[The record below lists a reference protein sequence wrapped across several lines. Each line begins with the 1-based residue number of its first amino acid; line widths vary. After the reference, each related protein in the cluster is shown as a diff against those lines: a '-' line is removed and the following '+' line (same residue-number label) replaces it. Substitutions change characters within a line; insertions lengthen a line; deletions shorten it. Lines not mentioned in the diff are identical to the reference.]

1 MFISSLYKASITA
14 LQNVRA
20 KSIHA
25 VVLFALLWT
34 SMTGGIAR
42 ASAEQSRDSNS
53 ALQSGDEKIKE
64 VLDLSGCNLYPIAL
78 SAETLINVQIGGP
91 LSLSDILNGAQPGN
105 FGWLTWSGSPSTPA
119 LVTSLT
125 PPGNSDTYIN
135 PNDPDDHS
143 VSAGDWVTGNPG
155 VSNSSS
161 VRNAL
166 DTLKTIDIDVPVWDV
181 VEGSGNT
188 TRYHISDFVRIRIIN
203 YNLPKQNQIS
213 AMFLGYSCGSG
224 TPTPTPSAT
233 ATDTPT
239 PTETPTATETP
250 TETPTP
256 TMTFTST
263 PTETPTPTATLPYG
277 VSCFNWQE
285 GDLKGWVPS
294 PWMDTN
300 AEVRVDATGMYGFA
314 NTAGSYEVGAYF
326 AMPTGTYRVLF
337 NGQHLNNIRVAQGPE
352 APTSSAQLANIIQPG
367 PGGSYSVSEAY
378 LEVRW
383 TIDAPID
390 MTVTPV
396 FESFCFGPFTPTPTK
411 TPSPTATST
420 HTATATA
427 TAKTMSSRTYTV
439 NSDFNE
445 GTLVN
450 LSLDPADQL
459 QLDNRVQL
467 NGFLWV
473 AVSGKGTV
481 VKIDTDTGQVLGE
494 YWSSPSGQPKN
505 PSRTTVDMN
514 GNVWTANRDGNSVVH
529 IGLVEEDQCVDRNNN
544 GVIDTS
550 TGLNDIRPWSNAGG
564 ADTNGGV
571 STAEDECIL
580 HYTRVHS
587 SGTRHV
593 SVDENNDVWVSGTGG
608 RNFDLLDGD
617 TGQIIRTEWSVG
629 YGGYGGLIDG
639 NGVIWSAAPLLRWD
653 TSKPLTGPN
662 GGNWTGYG
670 HDSYGLCIDSQGN
683 VWNTSLYGN
692 AIRKFA
698 PDGTLLGIYSHGYN
712 SAQGCV
718 VDKNDDVWVAHV
730 LWGDPTVGHL
740 KNDGAFVGNV
750 AVGNGPTGVAVDSNG
765 KIWVTNHYSQNV
777 SRIDP
782 NAGPIG
788 LDGVTHVGQVDFETV
803 NLGGYLYN
811 YSDMTGSTL
820 TGAPNEGQW
829 SVVFDSELTG
839 AEWGTAS
846 WFASTSGDSALTVT
860 VFSSEDGV
868 TFGQAELA
876 SNGQDLN
883 VENGRY
889 LKVVVDFQRASSGE
903 SPILYDLTV
912 GTVGFSPQP
921 TPIYTPTN
929 VPTLTPTPIPTE
941 DPCLTWNL
949 ARDFRT
955 APNQE
960 NPNRDL
966 CDNPGVWK
974 FMGSTSLT
982 RDPQSYYLLP
992 TFSTTS
998 ESDSWIGTTQ
1008 TGDGWFPVIS
1018 LNKVARNYGGVF
1030 WPANTVAVH
1039 PGPGHFAVM
1048 AWQSPLNGHVSI
1060 TGGVS
1065 DFNAS
1070 CGDGIRWYLDKNT
1083 TNLASGG
1090 FGNGGTQPFGL
1101 GNGGP
1106 TLSSVAVNSGD
1117 VIYLAIHPGGNYGC
1131 DSTRVNLLIRAL
1143 DGSQPDLVNLALGR
1157 TATQSSTYEVA
1168 VASRAVDNNVS
1179 GNWWDGSVT
1188 HTLSESQA
1196 WWQVDLGAVQDIQD
1210 IQLWN
1215 RSDCCAERLSNYY
1228 VFVSD
1233 VPFTSTDLNT
1243 TLSQPGVWNT
1253 YRGGQAG
1260 WPTTISVNR
1269 TGRYVRVQLAGTG
1282 VLSLA
1287 EVQVWGISS
1296 IPPLPTPTGPTPTPT
1311 NTATPTNTPTL
1322 TPTITPTLPSLQEM
1336 VIPGWIASPIH
1347 QSTVSGVVPIVLV
1360 EGVTLQ
1366 SGTLDYWP
1374 VNDPSQVK
1382 VLATIPSK
1390 AGQGMPTSQSGDAL
1404 ATLDTTTLANG
1415 SYVIRLQ
1422 ATDVNGVQQASGVLI
1437 TVAGE
1442 YKPGRVRFT
1451 VTDLTIPLVGMPIT
1465 IARTYDSLERNQ
1477 VGDFGHGWSL
1487 DIGNPKLEINPA
1499 HDVTL
1504 TMPDGRRSTFRFT
1517 PQSYGGVFGFFLYPQ
1532 YTPELGVYGSLTS
1545 NGCNLLV
1552 VSGGQYFCFLEG
1564 AYRPTEYTY
1573 TDPYGRKFVMKAD
1586 GTLKTITDLNNN
1598 VLTFSPDGITSSA
1611 GDVNVPFERDA
1622 QGRITQITYPVG
1634 KNYVYDY
1641 DAAGD
1646 LETVTFPSVTLP
1658 DDSQQAIVLQY
1669 GYYPDHFFKEATD
1682 PRGDTPVITTYD
1694 SSGRIESVTDAA
1706 GNVTTYE
1713 YDVSTHTTTIHY
1725 LGDPADPNDDLG
1737 DATLV
1742 YDDAGYLTHYTD
1754 PLGAETI
1761 YTYNENH
1768 KLIKVKDPLTHETK
1782 FTYNSNGHPTSI
1794 IDPLNKTLGT
1804 VAYNKYGGP
1813 TTVTTAQGGNATVQ
1827 YDPVTFMPV
1836 SASDNLGALG
1846 GYTWTAQGKPE
1857 TYTDQ
1862 YGETT
1867 SYTYTPQ
1874 GYVETKA
1881 DPLGHVTHYAYDLF
1895 GRVTDMTSAYQ
1906 TSDASTTHYGYDELG
1921 RQKEVTA
1928 AYGTDRAA
1936 TTRYEYD
1943 ANGNR
1948 TAVIDPLG
1956 RRTEYEYDSANRLE
1970 RVIYA
1975 AHAPSETTITKYTYD
1990 FYGRLT
1996 DVTVALGTA
2005 DEATTHIAY
2014 DPAGRQ
2020 TDVTTAYGTSAASTT
2035 HYTYYGDGR
2044 LMDVTIAYGTPD
2056 AATTHYVYDAAG
2068 RTVNVTIAYGTADL
2082 SIIHYDYYDSG
2093 LLESMTT
2100 AYGTPFEA
2108 TTTYFY
2114 DPRGRATVT
2123 QYSDGTTTSQL
2134 YDPMPGAPGWKDSF
2148 VDQAGV
2154 TTSYIYD
2161 AVGRLDQLIT
2171 SAVDPQ
2177 TGQPLEQINNYE
2189 YDAANR
2195 LIDALDPLNNRTS
2208 YTYYPT
2214 GQVHTS
2220 TAWLNVTTGYTT
2232 TYDYNLAGEQI
2243 SVQDANGH
2251 ITNYDYNE
2259 LGLLETTTYPGSVT
2273 TSQAYD
2279 FAGRLV
2285 ASTDENGI
2293 VTRSAYNA
2301 AGQLTG
2307 VTLAYGTDDETTIQY
2322 GYNFA
2327 GQLTSLTDALN
2338 HITRFEYNAAGQ
2350 QVKKIWPDNLTFEQF
2365 SYNAAGDRVSHRL
2378 GDGNVNR
2385 FTYDSM
2391 NRLTE
2396 IAYFDSQFA
2405 NFTYTP
2411 TGQRDSASTRT
2422 HAPAIPQVYDYSYD
2436 PFQRLKQV
2444 AYPDGRAVS
2453 YTYTANDLRETMT
2466 TPAGTTTYGYDAL
2479 NRLTSVSA
2487 GGSQTTY
2494 EYDPAGFLTDIH
2506 RPNGVDTTYVP
2517 NARNQ
2522 IDLVRNYNTAGTLQ
2536 SFDYELDNAGTR
2548 KKVTESG
2555 GGTTTWT
2562 YDKLYRLTD
2571 EVRSGVN
2578 THFEYDAAGNR
2589 DWMTVNGVMTDYTYN
2604 SLDQLISAG
2613 SVTYDYDARGNL
2625 EQITNGSQI
2634 TDYTWDAADRL
2645 TMVNGLSSVV
2655 QYTYDADGRR
2665 IKQTVGAQ
2673 VTNYL
2678 WDEASAYGDVVLETD
2693 SNGSTLA
2700 SYVLDERG
2708 IVSQTRNGAASYYL
2722 QDGQGS
2728 TRALTNAAG
2737 SVTDTYSYT
2746 AFGELL
2752 NRTGST
2758 ANSYLYTGQQF
2769 DALTGL
2775 YDLRARY
2782 YDPADGRFL
2791 SQDTYPYN
2799 FSNPVELNRYVYT
2812 ANNPINAIDP
2822 TGQSLFELA
2831 INLSKNVVVRGAL
2844 LGMGLGIASALL
2856 CGGNVLESALMGAA
2870 MGGLFAGISVA
2881 APPLGLAIGIGGG
2894 TLGLSAAMADMQQ
2907 NGLTPC
2913 NLMNAVGSLMGI
2925 AGGFASLGGGG
2936 PSGLRPV
2943 LAGNNGFNFSF
2954 APALQGVVVMPAAT
2968 TGLGVISLVSMISG
2982 GGGDGDRST
2991 SKEQATEYAGTARR
3005 YYQAIE
3011 KYPYPLRRFT
3021 IAVTRV
3027 RNKIYIA
3034 LSDSAW
3040 FQKAVSD
3047 LRALANQEGAEL
3059 LPVQRG
3065 KHAEQVLV
3073 DMFGSDIDAMG
3084 ISNPTGPCPETCQPL
3099 LSNNGIQGAWYDSQ
3113 GGLHFYP

>member
-1 MFISSLYKASITA
+1 MIEAKA
-14 LQNVRA
+14 
-20 KSIHA
+20 
-25 VVLFALLWT
+25 
-34 SMTGGIAR
+34 
-42 ASAEQSRDSNS
+42 
-53 ALQSGDEKIKE
+53 GD
-64 VLDLSGCNLYPIAL
+64 V
-78 SAETLINVQIGGP
+78 
-91 LSLSDILNGAQPGN
+91 LSDVLNGTQPGN
-105 FGWLTWSGSPSTPA
+105 FGWLSWTGSPSTPTM
-119 LVTSLT
+119 VTSLT
-125 PPGNSDTYIN
+125 PPGDSDTYIN

-143 VSAGDWVTGNPG
+143 VSAGDWVHGNPG

-161 VRNAL
+161 VRSAL
-166 DTLKTIDIDVPVWDV
+166 DTLKTIDIDIPVWDV
-181 VEGSGNT
+181 VEGNGNNT
-188 TRYHISDFVRIRIIN
+188 QYHISDFVRVRIIN

-213 AMFLGYSCGSG
+213 AIFLGYSCGSG
-224 TPTPTPSAT
+224 TPTPTPTS
-233 ATDTPT
+233 
-239 PTETPTATETP
+239 TATETP

-256 TMTFTST
+256 TLTFTPTDTPTST
-263 PTETPTPTATLPYG
+263 PTETPTETPTPTPTATLPYG

-285 GDLKGWVPS
+285 GDLKGWVQS
-294 PWMDTN
+294 PWVDTN
-300 AEVRVDATGMYGFA
+300 AEVRVDAAGMYGFA
-314 NTAGSYEVGAYF
+314 NTDGSYEVGAYF

-337 NGQHLNNIRVAQGPE
+337 NGQHLNNIRVAQGFE
-352 APTSSAQLANIIQPG
+352 APTSSVQLSDIIQPG
-367 PGGSYSVSEAY
+367 ASGSYSVSEAY

-383 TIDAPID
+383 TIDAPVD
-390 MTVTPV
+390 MAVMPV
-396 FESFCFGPFTPTPTK
+396 FESFCFGPFTPTPTQ

-427 TAKTMSSRTYTV
+427 TAKTMSSRTYTL

-445 GTLVN
+445 GTLAK
-450 LSLDPADQL
+450 LSLDPVNQL
-459 QLDNRVQL
+459 QLDNHVQL
-467 NGFLWV
+467 NGFIWV

-481 VKIDTDTGQVLGE
+481 VKIDTETGQVLGE
-494 YWSSPSGQPKN
+494 YWTSPSGQPKN

-529 IGLVEEDQCVDRNNN
+529 IGLVENEQCVDRNNN

-550 TGLNDIRPWSNAGG
+550 TGLNDIRAWSNAGA

-580 HYTRVHS
+580 HYTRVNS

-608 RNFDLLDGD
+608 RHFDLLDGE
-617 TGQIIRTEWSVG
+617 TGQIKRTEWSVG
-629 YGGYGGLIDG
+629 YGGYGGLIDSH
-639 NGVIWSAAPLLRWD
+639 GVIWSANPLLRWD

-698 PDGTLLGIYSHGYN
+698 PDGTLLGTYSHGYN

-730 LWGDPTVGHL
+730 LWGDPSVGHL
-740 KNDGAFVGNV
+740 KNDGTFVGNV

-788 LDGVTHVGQVDFETV
+788 LDGVTHVGQVDLETV

-829 SVVFDSELTG
+829 SVTFDSELTG
-839 AEWGTAS
+839 AEWGTVS
-846 WFASTSGDSALTVT
+846 WFASVAGDGALTVT
-860 VFSSEDGV
+860 VSSSEDGINFTQTEV
-868 TFGQAELA
+868 AA
-876 SNGQDLN
+876 NGQDLN

-903 SPILYDLTV
+903 SPVLYDLTV

-949 ARDFRT
+949 ARDFRA

-960 NPNRDL
+960 NPNRDI

-974 FMGSTSLT
+974 FMGSNTLT

-1018 LNKVARNYGGVF
+1018 LNKVAHNYGGTF
-1030 WPANTVAVH
+1030 WPANAIAVH
-1039 PGPGHFAVM
+1039 PGPSHFAIM

-1101 GNGGP
+1101 GNGSP

-1143 DGSQPDLVNLALGR
+1143 DGSQPDPLINLALGR
-1157 TATQSSTYEVA
+1157 AATQSSTYGDG

-1188 HTLSESQA
+1188 HTLGDARA

-1233 VPFTSTDLNT
+1233 IPFTSTDLNT

-1269 TGRYVRVQLAGTG
+1269 TGRYVRVQLAGTNN
-1282 VLSLA
+1282 LSLA

-1311 NTATPTNTPTL
+1311 HTATPTHTPTL
-1322 TPTITPTLPSLQEM
+1322 TPTATPTLPSLQEM
-1336 VIPGWIASPIH
+1336 VIPGWIASPVH
-1347 QSTVSGVVPIVLV
+1347 QSTVSGIVPITLV
-1360 EGVTLQ
+1360 DGVTLQ
-1366 SGTLDYWP
+1366 SGIIDYWP
-1374 VNDPSQVK
+1374 VNDPGQVK
-1382 VLATIPSK
+1382 VLSTIPNK
-1390 AGQGMPTSQSGDAL
+1390 AGQGMPSSQSGEAL
-1404 ATLDTTTLANG
+1404 AYLDTTTLANG

-1422 ATDVNGVQQASGVLI
+1422 GTDINGVQQDSGVMI
-1437 TVAGE
+1437 TVVGE

-1451 VTDLTIPLVGMPIT
+1451 VTDLTIPVVGLPIT
-1465 IARTYDSLERNQ
+1465 IARTYDSLERNE
-1477 VGDFGHGWSL
+1477 VGDFGYGWSL
-1487 DIGNPKLEINPA
+1487 DIGNPKLEVNPA

-1504 TMPDGRRSTFRFT
+1504 TMPDGQRSTFHFT
-1517 PQSYGGVFGFFLYPQ
+1517 PRSYGGVFGFFLYPD
-1532 YTPELGVYGSLTS
+1532 YTPEPGVYGKLTS
-1545 NGCNLLV
+1545 NGCDMLV

-1564 AYRPTEYTY
+1564 AYQPTEYTY
-1573 TDPYGRKFVMKAD
+1573 TDPYGRKFLMDAD

-1611 GDVNVPFERDA
+1611 GDVSVLFQRDA
-1622 QGRITQITYPVG
+1622 QGRVTQITYPAG
-1634 KNYVYDY
+1634 KNYIYGY

-1658 DDSQQAIVLQY
+1658 DNSQQTIIQRY
-1669 GYYPDHFFKEATD
+1669 GYYPDHFFRDATD
-1682 PRGDTPVITTYD
+1682 PRGYNPVITTYD
-1694 SSGRIESVTDAA
+1694 SAGHIESITDAA
-1706 GNVTTYE
+1706 GNLTTYE
-1713 YDVSTHTTTIHY
+1713 YDVATHTTIIHY
-1725 LGDPADPNDDLG
+1725 LGDPADPSDDLG

-1742 YDDAGYLTHYTD
+1742 YDEAGYLTNYTNSA
-1754 PLGAETI
+1754 GEETI

-1768 KLIKVKDPLTHETK
+1768 KLTKVRDPLTNETR
-1782 FTYNSNGHPTSI
+1782 FTYNSDGHRTSI
-1794 IDPLNKTLGT
+1794 IDPLDKTLGT

-1813 TTVTTAQGGNATVQ
+1813 ATMTTAQGGEATIQ
-1827 YDPVTFMPV
+1827 YDPVTFMPI

-1846 GYTWTAQGKPE
+1846 GYTWTVQGSPE

-1874 GYVETKA
+1874 GYVETKT

-1895 GRVTDMTSAYQ
+1895 GRVTDMTTAYQ
-1906 TSDASTTHYGYDELG
+1906 TSDASTTHYVYDELG
-1921 RQKEVTA
+1921 RQTEVTV
-1928 AYGTDRAA
+1928 AYGTSRAA
-1936 TTRYEYD
+1936 TTSYEYD

-1948 TAVIDPLG
+1948 TMVIDPLE
-1956 RRTEYEYDSANRLE
+1956 RRTKYDYDDANRLE
-1970 RVIYA
+1970 HVIYA
-1975 AHAPSETTITKYTYD
+1975 EGTSLASTTKYEYD
-1990 FYGRLT
+1990 FYSRLT

-2005 DEATTHIAY
+2005 DESTTHTAY
-2014 DPAGRQ
+2014 DDAGRK
-2020 TDVTTAYGTSAASTT
+2020 TDLTTAYGTSAASTT
-2035 HYTYYGDGR
+2035 HYTYYADGR
-2044 LMDVTIAYGTPD
+2044 LMDVTISYGTAD

-2068 RTVNVTIAYGTADL
+2068 RTVNVTIAYGTPDA
-2082 SIIHYDYYDSG
+2082 SITHYGYYNSG
-2093 LLESMTT
+2093 LLESVTT

-2114 DPRGRATVT
+2114 DSRGRATVT
-2123 QYSDGTTTSQL
+2123 QYPDGTTTSQQ
-2134 YDPMPGAPGWKDSF
+2134 YDPLQGTPGWKSSM

-2154 TTSYIYD
+2154 TTTYVYD
-2161 AVGRLDQLIT
+2161 AAGRLDQLIT
-2171 SAVDPQ
+2171 SAPDPQ
-2177 TGQPLEQINNYE
+2177 SGATLQHVSNYE

-2195 LIDALDPLNNRTS
+2195 LIDSFDPLNNRTS

-2214 GQVHTS
+2214 GQMHTS

-2232 TYDYNLAGEQI
+2232 TYEYNLAGEQI
-2243 SVQDANGH
+2243 SVEDANDH
-2251 ITNYDYNE
+2251 VTSYDYNE
-2259 LGLLETTTYPGSVT
+2259 RGLLETTTYPGGVT
-2273 TSQAYD
+2273 TSQTYD
-2279 FAGRLV
+2279 FAGRL
-2285 ASTDENGI
+2285 ATSTDENG
-2293 VTRSAYNA
+2293 VMTRSAYNA
-2301 AGQLTG
+2301 AGQLTS
-2307 VTLAYGTDDETTIQY
+2307 VTFAPGTEDETTVQY
-2322 GYNFA
+2322 GYNVA
-2327 GQLTSLTDALN
+2327 GQLTSITDDLD
-2338 HITRFEYNAAGQ
+2338 HTTHFEYNDAGQ
-2350 QVKKIWPDNLTFEQF
+2350 QVKKTWPDNITFEEF
-2365 SYNAAGDRVSHRL
+2365 GYNAAGNRVSHRL
-2378 GDGNVNR
+2378 GDGNVNT

-2396 IAYFDSQFA
+2396 IAYFDSQYA
-2405 NFTYTP
+2405 NFTYTA
-2411 TGQRDSASTRT
+2411 TGQRDTAFTRT

-2436 PFQRLKQV
+2436 PFQRLEQV
-2444 AYPDGRAVS
+2444 EYPDARTVS
-2453 YTYTANDLRETMT
+2453 YTYYDNDLRQTMT
-2466 TPAGTTTYGYDAL
+2466 TPAGTTNYGYDAL
-2479 NRLTSVSA
+2479 GRLTSVSA
-2487 GGSQTTY
+2487 GGSETTY
-2494 EYDPAGFLTDIH
+2494 DYDPVGFLTDIH
-2506 RPNGVDTTYVP
+2506 RPNGVDTVYTP
-2517 NARNQ
+2517 NVRNQ
-2522 IDLVRNYNTAGTLQ
+2522 VERITHSHGSGTLQ
-2536 SFDYELDNAGTR
+2536 FFDYELDNAGNR
-2548 KKVTESG
+2548 KKVTEAV
-2555 GGTTTWT
+2555 GGTITWT

-2571 EVRSGVN
+2571 EVRPGMT

-2589 DWMTVNGVMTDYTYN
+2589 DWMAVNGVMTDYTYN
-2604 SLDQLISAG
+2604 NLDQLISAG
-2613 SVTYDYDARGNL
+2613 SITYDYDDRGNL
-2625 EQITNGSQI
+2625 HQVIEGSQ
-2634 TDYTWDAADRL
+2634 TTTYTYNAADRL
-2645 TMVNGLSSVV
+2645 ANVTLPDSTIL
-2655 QYTYDADGRR
+2655 TYGYDVDGRR
-2665 IKQTVGAQ
+2665 IRQTVGSQ

-2693 SNGSTLA
+2693 GSGATLA
-2700 SYVLDERG
+2700 NYVLAG
-2708 IVSQTRNGAASYYL
+2708 TQLVSQTRASTTSYYL

-2737 SVTDTYSYT
+2737 SVTNTYSYSV
-2746 AFGELL
+2746 FGELL
-2752 NRTGST
+2752 NQTGST
-2758 ANSYLYTGQQF
+2758 PNSYLYTGQQF

-2782 YDPADGRFL
+2782 YDPALGRFL
-2791 SQDTYPYN
+2791 SQDTYPVN
-2799 FSNPVELNRYVYT
+2799 FGNPFELNRYAYAGNDPLNRV
-2812 ANNPINAIDP
+2812 DP
-2822 TGQSLFELA
+2822 TGNMAELA
-2831 INLSKNVVVRGAL
+2831 IR
-2844 LGMGLGIASALL
+2844 LGTIPKDIVILTA
-2856 CGGNVLESALMGAA
+2856 V
-2870 MGGLFAGISVA
+2870 
-2881 APPLGLAIGIGGG
+2881 GLAILGVMTVIIAINALVPYIEPRVWEPDVDAPPTTGSRLTDAEREALLEAVWEAIREGQQEPAPQPEPEKKPSPRKPVPPVIPEGGRVSVFREVNEKNG
-2894 TLGLSAAMADMQQ
+2894 KPALNPGEFVAQLDGLSTWEAAYLPGRKPFVVRFDLFEIGIEVIGQDDLQ
-2907 NGLTPC
+2907 V
-2913 NLMNAVGSLMGI
+2913 AVGFIENLPNCLGVQTYVFGRGHWSLLCPGQSADQMKVTFSDY
-2925 AGGFASLGGGG
+2925 AKYAKEH
-2936 PSGLRPV
+2936 RP
-2943 LAGNNGFNFSF
+2943 
-2954 APALQGVVVMPAAT
+2954 GVVGPNPAW
-2968 TGLGVISLVSMISG
+2968 
-2982 GGGDGDRST
+2982 
-2991 SKEQATEYAGTARR
+2991 K
-3005 YYQAIE
+3005 
-3011 KYPYPLRRFT
+3011 
-3021 IAVTRV
+3021 
-3027 RNKIYIA
+3027 
-3034 LSDSAW
+3034 
-3040 FQKAVSD
+3040 
-3047 LRALANQEGAEL
+3047 
-3059 LPVQRG
+3059 
-3065 KHAEQVLV
+3065 
-3073 DMFGSDIDAMG
+3073 GSIPG
-3084 ISNPTGPCPETCQPL
+3084 Q
-3099 LSNNGIQGAWYDSQ
+3099 
-3113 GGLHFYP
+3113 